1 MKKIKILHLEDNP
14 DDSEFIL
21 SEIKSK
27 DYDVNYKRVDNEK
40 DFKSE
45 LENSKFDIIL
55 ADNNLPT
62 YDGISAL
69 KSCNE
74 KYSDYPFVFVSGTL
88 GEEIAIDMLKKGASD
103 YVLKNNLKRLVPSIE
118 HSIYEG
124 ELKRQKKLSEKKYE
138 NLINTAAD
146 IIFTL
151 DEKNCI
157 VKSLNPA
164 FEKQTGFS
172 SVDFTGKPFTELL
185 YPADV
190 NKFKLTCDEVIK
202 NKENKIITIRA
213 KTVTKEFKNLEITV
227 QPLFERDI
235 LTGLLCIARDVTE
248 ALKAEEEIKKLS
260 VAIKQ
265 SSASVVITDFK
276 GDIEYVNRKF
286 TEITG
291 YLPEEVI
298 GKNSRF
304 LKSGETNPDKYK
316 ELWNTITEG
325 KEWKGEFINKK
336 KNGELYWESESI
348 SPIYNNGGSITNFL
362 AVKEDITEKKTKET
376 ELIKAKEKAEES
388 NRLKSCFLAN
398 MSHELRTPMMAIL
411 GFSEVLTD
419 IIKDEQIKEYAE
431 MIHQGGERLMNTLN
445 LILNLSLIEA
455 EKLKIKLSR
464 LDIAKEVNEA
474 INFYKNT
481 ADKKNLYINMETH
494 RDSVFADLDSNILRQ
509 VISNVLNNAIKFTEN
524 GGITVSI
531 NKELKGEKTFAA
543 VRIKDT
549 GLGIQKEM
557 QDVIWEEYRQVSEGL
572 NRSFEGTGLGLS
584 ITKKFVSKLGGEIL
598 LENSEI
604 GKGSTF
610 AIFFPVAEESIMNR
624 EGMNPGNGNGKHSF
638 EAESQNRNNNLPKI
652 LYVED
657 DPQTVY
663 VVNLF
668 LQDICH
674 LDSAKDS
681 IECIKKVRE
690 NKYTAILMD
699 INLSKGLDGIQ
710 TTEIVRTIPGYEDIP
725 IIAVTAY
732 AMKGDKEEFLQKG
745 CTHYISKPFNSKKL
759 KEILIPLLTLS
770 KATV

>member
-1 MKKIKILHLEDNP
+1 
-14 DDSEFIL
+14 
-21 SEIKSK
+21 
-27 DYDVNYKRVDNEK
+27 
-40 DFKSE
+40 
-45 LENSKFDIIL
+45 KFDIIL

-74 KYSDYPFVFVSGTL
+74 KYSDYPFIFVSGTL

-124 ELKRQKKLSEKKYE
+124 ELKRQKRLSEKKYE
-138 NLINTAAD
+138 NLVNTAAD

-157 VKSLNPA
+157 ITSLNPA
-164 FEKQTGFS
+164 FEKQTGYS
-172 SVDFTGKPFTELL
+172 SGDYTGKPFTELL
-185 YPADV
+185 NPADV
-190 NKFKLTCDEVIK
+190 NKFILTYDDVIK
-202 NKENKIITIRA
+202 NKANKSITIRA
-213 KTVTKEFKNLEITV
+213 KTVKREFKHLEINV
-227 QPLFERDI
+227 QPLFEHDI

-260 VAIKQ
+260 TAIKQ

-276 GDIEYVNRKF
+276 GNIEYVNRKF

-298 GKNSRF
+298 GKNPRL
-304 LKSGETNPDKYK
+304 LKSGETDPDKYK
-316 ELWNTITEG
+316 ELWDTITEG

-388 NRLKSCFLAN
+388 SRLKSCFLAN

-411 GFSEVLTD
+411 GFSEILTD
-419 IIKDEQIKEYAE
+419 VIMDEQTREYAQ
-431 MIHQGGERLMNTLN
+431 MIHQGGERLMETLN
-445 LILNLSLIEA
+445 LILNLSIIEA
-455 EKLKIKLSR
+455 EKLKIQLSR
-464 LDIAKEVNEA
+464 LDIIKEVKET

-481 ADKKNLYINMETH
+481 AEKKKLYLKMETQQ
-494 RDSVFADLDSNILRQ
+494 DSVFVDLDSNILRQ
-509 VISNVLNNAIKFTEN
+509 VISNVLNNAIKFTDT
-524 GGITVSI
+524 GGITVRI
-531 NKELKGEKTFAA
+531 NRETKGDTTFA
-543 VRIKDT
+543 VIRITDT
-549 GLGIQKEM
+549 GLGIHKEM
-557 QDVIWEEYRQVSEGL
+557 HNVIWEEYRQVSEGL

-584 ITKKFVSKLGGEIL
+584 ITKKFVSKLGGEIF
-598 LENSEI
+598 LEKSEI

-610 AIFFPVAEESIMNR
+610 AIYFPLAKESIMKPEIKNT
-624 EGMNPGNGNGKHSF
+624 GNGNGNHSF
-638 EAESQNRNNNLPKI
+638 KAESENSKNDLPKI

-657 DPQTVY
+657 DPRTVY

-668 LQDICH
+668 LRDICH
-674 LDSAKDS
+674 LDSAIDS
-681 IECIKKVRE
+681 NECIKKVRE
-690 NKYTAILMD
+690 NKYKAILMD

-759 KEILIPLLTLS
+759 KEILIPMLTLS
-770 KATV
+770 KTTV